1 MCIDS
6 LEKTYKNV
14 SFVAAAQ
21 KGFFTLRSFRK
32 RSGNGPFTVIILRSY
47 SPAPSS
53 CPPWYFFFFQNE
65 ALWEITLTLQP
76 RGCAVAFSQKRRNK
90 WERKCP
96 HIFPFQRRQ
105 PATLSFWGSGEEKR
119 IYKGFFLSPFLWEIV
134 RPCFDF
140 FRVYCFLPLDG
151 AATKQQQQ
159 FWRASANP

>member
-6 LEKTYKNV
+6 LKKTYKKV

-21 KGFFTLRSFRK
+21 KGFFTLRSKAK
-32 RSGNGPFTVIILRSY
+32 REWAVYCYNFAVLLPRPLFL
-47 SPAPSS
+47 
-53 CPPWYFFFFQNE
+53 PPRYFFFFQNE

-119 IYKGFFLSPFLWEIV
+119 IYKGFFSSSFLWEIV